1 MGGEHAAVAVH
12 KAKLRVRNLPTIGFA
27 AQLAH
32 RFDDVEHTA
41 RRPRMPEGQKA
52 PMGVAG
58 QRPAMGQRPLER
70 RRPRFTLTEEADG
83 FELDQQGYGETVVD
97 FRDVDIAV
105 AHPGFGEGPLG
116 GLFTAEIG
124 QRGSRNDMLVRVSL
138 STGWVFVSD
147 AASGA
152 LMT

>member
-1 MGGEHAAVAVH
+1 
-12 KAKLRVRNLPTIGFA
+12 
-27 AQLAH
+27 
-32 RFDDVEHTA
+32 
-41 RRPRMPEGQKA
+41 
-52 PMGVAG
+52 MGVAG

-124 QRGSRNDMLVRVSL
+124 QAREPQRYARACVPGPRPKFRPDGSSYPMRRP
-138 STGWVFVSD
+138 
-147 AASGA
+147 AH
-152 LMT
+152 

>member
-12 KAKLRVRNLPTIGFA
+12 KAKLRVRNLPAIGFV

-70 RRPRFTLTEEADG
+70 CRPRLPFAEEADR
-83 FELDQQGYGETVVD
+83 FELDQQGYSETIVD
-97 FRDVDIAV
+97 FCDVDIAV
-105 AHPGFGEGPLG
+105 AHTGGEGPLG

-124 QRGSRNDMLVRVSL
+124 QRGSRNDMLVRVS
-138 STGWVFVSD
+138 
-147 AASGA
+147 
-152 LMT
+152 